1 VSELTWEDLD
11 RFERDRQAK
20 VRECVERLSKI
31 LVKEFTVNELK
42 LIWNYGGIP
51 SPIIVEAF
59 EIARLKARG

>member
-1 VSELTWEDLD
+1 MSELTWQDVERL
-11 RFERDRQAK
+11 ERDRQAK

-31 LVKEFTVNELK
+31 LAKEFTVNELK

>member
-1 VSELTWEDLD
+1 MTELTWDDVD
-11 RFERDRQAK
+11 RFERERQAK
-20 VRECVERLSKI
+20 VRECVERLGKI
-31 LVKEFTVNELK
+31 LAKEFSVNELK